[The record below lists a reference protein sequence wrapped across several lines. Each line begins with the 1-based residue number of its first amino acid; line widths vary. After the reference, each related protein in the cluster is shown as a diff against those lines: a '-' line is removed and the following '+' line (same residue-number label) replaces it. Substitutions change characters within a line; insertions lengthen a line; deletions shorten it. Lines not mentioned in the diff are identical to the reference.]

1 MNVTTTRHPLCH
13 GKGNNHHKSS
23 LYLTH
28 SPTNPPPLTMECRV
42 GLPTDG
48 VVRWRCDICSLLNVY
63 SNDTCKRCQ
72 EPMGDERKKRN
83 KILPKKK
90 APSSTQR
97 VSASTG
103 SSSSSSSSASS
114 SRRSTARNVSKPRD
128 SKKSANMHGFSG
140 KNNGKSSGVTATKRD
155 YKMKK
160 LRKEDLSEKHLG
172 YRSGKKRNINTM
184 VRSKLN
190 HDTAAYRAKHGG
202 KNPNDIKGVIK
213 GMKKGV
219 QYATINDLTR
229 NGFQTTLSTKNKAAG
244 KAANK
249 KNKLIRK
256 LADDRPVSPPPKRK
270 KGQNRSGLIDRLQKA
285 ASGDVMANMRAGGR
299 GTKKQQVDM
308 GEGRSMYAM

>member
-1 MNVTTTRHPLCH
+1 
-13 GKGNNHHKSS
+13 
-23 LYLTH
+23 
-28 SPTNPPPLTMECRV
+28 
-42 GLPTDG
+42 
-48 VVRWRCDICSLLNVY
+48 
-63 SNDTCKRCQ
+63 
-72 EPMGDERKKRN
+72 MGDERKKRN

-140 KNNGKSSGVTATKRD
+140 KNNGKSSAVTATKRD

-249 KNKLIRK
+249 RPAPPLRAISDKKNKLIRK
-256 LADDRPVSPPPKRK
+256 LVDDRPVSPPPKRK
-270 KGQNRSGLIDRLQKA
+270 KGQHRSGLIDRLQKA

-308 GEGRSMYAM
+308 GEGRSMYSM